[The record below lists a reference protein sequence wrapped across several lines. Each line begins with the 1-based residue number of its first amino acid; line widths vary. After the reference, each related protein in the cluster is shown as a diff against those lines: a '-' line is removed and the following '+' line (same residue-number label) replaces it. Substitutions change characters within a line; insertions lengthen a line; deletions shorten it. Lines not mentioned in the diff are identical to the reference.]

1 MIENNFKKNAR
12 KCANVLSF
20 MTDQKKRFRLVFFG
34 VVFCTLGFLP
44 FLLRVRRPE
53 ILSLGTISF
62 AIGCIAALL
71 SGLLV
76 LACMKAGPDL
86 NRLTPTRLDAA
97 FAATVAVSLVSF
109 LVSAKQPSN
118 VFQPLLLFTGLLLYL
133 LVRVARRRSLQPR
146 RKTVVRLLSGV
157 TVIAAVQGLAQF
169 AAGLEMKGVFF
180 NVNHFAM
187 FLATVLPLSLGLLWD
202 EEKPYARILS
212 VAASGLILT
221 AIALSR
227 CRTSYTG
234 LILALGLMLFV
245 HHPRLVRRP
254 GRPGAGAAARAVLAV
269 GTVAVLVTAG
279 LGLSFKQLSAT
290 GRLLIWRVA
299 SRMVLDR
306 PLGGVGFSNFPAF
319 YNLAQGH
326 FFAAGKGT
334 APERLSAAPGLY
346 AFNDYLET
354 AVELGIVGLIA
365 FGFFWGLTLARVIKI
380 SRRHFRGRIE
390 IADPLTSVST
400 SGQPPPPGAD
410 ALTLGAA
417 GSVLAFLI
425 MAFFYYPSRI
435 FPVFLLF
442 TALLAWIA
450 GEGSGSDRPLRP
462 SRPAGRLQAI
472 GMIRVAL
479 ASFAVAAFLGS
490 ILLLPTLH
498 RQFLSE
504 REWSRARSLSREG
517 RVLDAVNLCRRAY
530 PSLKSNENFLIFYG
544 GLLTVL
550 GRDDEAVVVFERGT
564 SACPNPYLLEK
575 LAAARM
581 KRGDLDAALA
591 DARSAESILPWRLT
605 SKSLLSEIYE
615 KKGDPVNAARFTRMV
630 LETPMK
636 VRTPEGESL
645 KAGALDRWTRFEKNV
660 REHEGAWIETVFLL
674 PAVYRLDALDALAL
688 AGSRA
693 ARYVDAIRAA
703 GPEERTCLAFLL
715 ANMPEQDLRS
725 IEPGD
730 IVENARFALKARRTV
745 PVAADVPENVFLE
758 YVLPYLAADE
768 SFEKW
773 RPGFYD
779 RFFAAALTS
788 PTIEEAVMRL
798 NRDVFVG
805 FQLPFEDNKTRHP
818 LPGPLASVKKGVVSC
833 AEASLLVVDACR
845 SVGIPAR
852 MVFLPRWPWARGGH
866 AWVEVFDSGRWRHI
880 SVYDPAFLDRTWITV
895 SLAKLIPSKPEHRIY
910 AVRFRRTAHRFAY
923 GPEGPLVD
931 ITGSYVK

>member
-1 MIENNFKKNAR
+1 
-12 KCANVLSF
+12 
-20 MTDQKKRFRLVFFG
+20 MTVQKKRFRFVFFG
-34 VVFCTLGFLP
+34 VALCTLGYVP
-44 FLLRVRRPE
+44 VLLRVSRPE

-76 LACMKAGPDL
+76 LACMKAGPDRD
-86 NRLTPTRLDAA
+86 RLTPTRLDAA
-97 FAATVAVSLVSF
+97 FAAAVAISLVSF
-109 LVSAKQPSN
+109 LVSAKQPLN

-146 RKTVVRLLSGV
+146 RRTIVRLLVGV
-157 TVIAAVQGLAQF
+157 AVIAAVQGLAQS

-187 FLATVLPLSLGLLWD
+187 FLATVLPLSLGLLWE
-202 EEKPYARILS
+202 EEKPFARILS
-212 VAASGLILT
+212 GTASGLILT
-221 AIALSR
+221 AVALSR

-245 HHPRLVRRP
+245 HHPRLVRRL
-254 GRPGAGAAARAVLAV
+254 GRPGPGVATRAVLAV
-269 GTVAVLVTAG
+269 GTVAVLVAAG
-279 LGLSFKQLSAT
+279 LGLSFKQMSAA
-290 GRLLIWRVA
+290 GRLFIWRVA
-299 SRMVLDR
+299 SQMVLDR

-319 YNLAQGH
+319 YNLAQGR

-380 SRRHFRGRIE
+380 FRRHFRGCIE
-390 IADPLTSVST
+390 TADPPASAST
-400 SGQPPPPGAD
+400 SGQAPPPVAD
-410 ALTLGAA
+410 ALALGAA
-417 GSVLAFLI
+417 GSVLAYMI
-425 MAFFYYPSRI
+425 MTFFYYPSRI

-450 GEGSGSDRPLRP
+450 GEGSGLDRPLRP
-462 SRPAGRLQAI
+462 SRPVGRLQAI

-479 ASFAVAAFLGS
+479 ASFAVAAFLSS

-498 RQFLSE
+498 RQFSSE
-504 REWSRARSLSREG
+504 REWSRARSLSRDG
-517 RVLDAVNLCRRAY
+517 RVVEAVDLCRHAY
-530 PSLKSNENFLIFYG
+530 PGLRSNEDFLMFYG
-544 GLLTVL
+544 GLLTGL
-550 GRDDEAVVVFERGT
+550 GRDDEAIVVFERGT
-564 SACPNPYLLEK
+564 ADCPNPYLLEK

-591 DARSAESILPWRLT
+591 YARSAESILPWRLT

-615 KKGDPVNAARFTRMV
+615 KKGDPENAARFARMV

-645 KAGALDRWTRFEKNV
+645 KAAALDMWTRFEKNL
-660 REHEGAWIETVFLL
+660 RDREGAWIETVFLL
-674 PAVYRLDALDALAL
+674 PPGYRLDVLDALAM
-688 AGSRA
+688 AGPAS

-725 IEPGD
+725 IEPRD

-758 YVLPYLAADE
+758 YVLPYTAADE
-768 SFEKW
+768 AFEKW
-773 RPGFYD
+773 RPGFYE

-788 PTIEEAVMRL
+788 PTIEEVVMRL

-805 FQLPFEDNKTRHP
+805 FQLPYEEKMARHP
-818 LPGPLASVKKGVVSC
+818 LSGPLASVKMGVVSC
-833 AEASLLVVDACR
+833 AEASLLLVDACR

-852 MVFLPRWPWARGGH
+852 MVLVPRWPWARGGH
-866 AWVEVFDSGRWRHI
+866 AWMEVFDSGRWRHI
-880 SVYDPAFLDRTWITV
+880 TVYDPAFLDRTWITV